1 MSDGHPS
8 ALAHVGVWGV
18 LLALLALTIAF
29 AYVDLGGYGW
39 IAHYAIAI
47 AMTALVLHRFMHLR
61 TSHWLTTVFALAGFF
76 WLSFLIIL
84 SLMDYLTR
92 A

>member
-1 MSDGHPS
+1 MSETHPS
-8 ALAHVGVWGV
+8 VIGHVGVWGI
-18 LLALLALTIAF
+18 LLALLALTIGL
-29 AYVDLGGYGW
+29 AYVDLGSFGW
-39 IAHYAIAI
+39 IAHYALAI
-47 AMTALVLHRFMHLR
+47 TMTALVLYRFMHLGS
-61 TSHWLTTVFALAGFF
+61 SHWLITVFALAGFF